1 MAQKGRLKKVDQE
14 YRFIILCKF
23 IYTFKYVT
31 RKELDRFVNVIMGIK
46 YPQWLIEYSV
56 ARGLVKTYSDTTFRT
71 KIYYLSNNG
80 VGIIGGTERLADYYR
95 FEKDRTG
102 LPTYV
107 HHMLLVE
114 TYILLKKQFNIK
126 EWVSEWGIKVGKRRF
141 EKLPDGLLKFDN
153 GLNIALEAETS
164 YKRLPVWR
172 WFIKRYEY
180 AILKR
185 GRYDGVLL
193 VAAQRGALKSIIL
206 RVVEMNPEF
215 CNSSFIFTDPA
226 MIKAGECF
234 YNNGVKYIQ
243 DALNLLK
250 EEVDKRKEANPSYGK
265 Y

>member
-102 LPTYV
+102 LNTYV
-107 HHMLLVE
+107 HHILLVE
-114 TYILLKKQFNIK
+114 THISLKRELTIK
-126 EWVSEWGIKVGKRRF
+126 EWVSEWGMRVGKRRF
-141 EKLPDGLLKFDN
+141 EKVPDGLLRFDN
-153 GLNIALEAETS
+153 GLKIALEAETS
-164 YKRLPVWR
+164 YKKLSVWY
-172 WFIKRYEY
+172 WFIKRYQY
-180 AILKR
+180 DILKVD
-185 GRYDGVLL
+185 RYNGVLL
-193 VAAQRGALKSIIL
+193 IASDEKALDAIMI
-206 RVVEMNPEF
+206 RVVGINPIF
-215 CNSSFIFTDPA
+215 CNKYFIFTVPGL
-226 MIKAGECF
+226 IQLGKCV
-234 YNNGVKYIQ
+234 YNNETRNIS
-243 DALNLLK
+243 DILNLLK
-250 EEVDKRKEANPSYGK
+250 QELDNRQKQPK
-265 Y
+265 